1 MKQSKLLIP
10 TLREMPN
17 DAEAKNLQLLL
28 RAGFIRQVSGGV
40 YAYLPLATRVLK
52 KMYAIIEEEFEKIGS
67 VEIKMPSLLPLS
79 LLEKVSE
86 ADYDDKAYNLKNR
99 TGKEF
104 VLGSA
109 YEGLISELIGDEVS
123 TYKRLPLTIFQIA
136 TKYRNDKRSR
146 FGLLRSHEFILSDAY
161 SFHATEDSLD
171 EMYRAY
177 QKAFSRIF
185 ERFGVK
191 VKSLL
196 GDSQIDDQT
205 AAFEYMALSESGD
218 KIGAFSTDSDYAADL
233 QAATSAFISKKS
245 HEPYK
250 ETQEVYFDR
259 GESIEKAAQVLE
271 IPLQKAIKAQFYLA
285 DGQPALILMR
295 ADQKVNELKVKK
307 QLQVEQLEGAT
318 EEQTRDYFH
327 SSSIF
332 LGPVDVPDGC
342 KICADLQVQD
352 LANALTGASQENT
365 YLKNVNPD
373 KDFSVDYYADI
384 RLVQEGD
391 PAPDNLGTLVLKKGV
406 EIGRMVKIGTYFSD
420 RLKTA
425 VLDENGQHV
434 PVQMGYYELGIS
446 RLLATIVEQ
455 NSDQEGINWP
465 AEIAPFDLHIVQT
478 NMDDQEQTELTNNIE
493 QMMIEA
499 GYQVLVDDRPE
510 RGGVKFA
517 DADLIGCPVRI
528 TVGNKA
534 SEGTVSIKFKQT
546 QAKIEVKQEELVST
560 LAILLNSESE

>member
-10 TLREMPN
+10 TMREIPN

-52 KMYAIIEEEFEKIGS
+52 KMYAIIGEEFEKIGS
-67 VEIKMPSLLPLS
+67 VEIKMPTLLPSS
-79 LLEKVSE
+79 LLENTSEVS
-86 ADYDDKAYNLKNR
+86 YDDKAYNLKNR

-109 YEGLISELIGDEVS
+109 YEGLISELIGDEIS
-123 TYKRLPLTIFQIA
+123 SYKRLPLTLFQIA

-161 SFHATEDSLD
+161 SFHATEESLN

-177 QKAFSRIF
+177 QNAFEHIF
-185 ERFGVK
+185 ERLGVK
-191 VKSLL
+191 VKGLL
-196 GDSQIDDQT
+196 GDSQIDEQT
-205 AAFEYMALSESGD
+205 DAFEYMALSESGD
-218 KIGAFSTDSDYAADL
+218 KIGAFSTGSNYASDL

-245 HEPYK
+245 HEPNK
-250 ETQEVYFDR
+250 EIEEVTF
-259 GESIEKAAQVLE
+259 EKKENLEEAAQALS
-271 IPLQKAIKAQFYLA
+271 IPLQKTIKAQLYLA
-285 DGQPALILMR
+285 DDKPALVLVR
-295 ADQKVNELKVKK
+295 ADQKINELKIKK
-307 QLQVEQLEGAT
+307 HLEVAQLIVADETQSQAYF
-318 EEQTRDYFH
+318 QTSLSY
-327 SSSIF
+327 
-332 LGPVDVPDGC
+332 LGPVDAPDEC
-342 KICADLQVQD
+342 KIYADLQVQD
-352 LANALTGASQENT
+352 LANALAGANKENT

-373 KDFSVDYYADI
+373 KDFPVDQYADL

-391 PAPDNLGTLVLKKGV
+391 TSPDNLGTLELKKGV
-406 EIGRMVKIGTYFSD
+406 EIGRMIKVGTYFSE

-455 NSDQEGINWP
+455 NSDEEGINWP
-465 AEIAPFDLHIVQT
+465 TEIAPFDLHIVQT
-478 NMDDQEQTELTNNIE
+478 NMEDEDQTALTNSVE
-493 QMMIEA
+493 EMMLAA
-499 GYQVLVDDRPE
+499 GYQVLVDDRQE
-510 RGGVKFA
+510 RSGVKFA

-534 SEGTVSIKFKQT
+534 NEGAVSIKFKQT
-546 QAKIEVKQEELVST
+546 QAKIEVKKEELVST
-560 LAILLNSESE
+560 LAILLNSEG